1 MFDHDLLSRRKLLA
15 GGARLAG
22 AASVLAV
29 AGAWAGEAK
38 AVCVDLSADSSNP
51 SLRSALNFTEQ
62 SQNPAQI
69 CKGCAFFINDDATGK
84 CGSCKIFS
92 GPTNPNGR
100 CDSWAPP
107 KT

>member
-1 MFDHDLLSRRKLLA
+1 MSDHGLVSRRNLLA

-29 AGAWAGEAK
+29 AGAWAQESK
-38 AVCVDLSADSSNP
+38 AVCVDLAADSSNP

-62 SQNPAQI
+62 SPHSEKA
-69 CKGCAFFINDDATGK
+69 CKGCGFFVNDDATGK

-92 GPTNPNGR
+92 GPTNPNGY
-100 CDSWAPP
+100 CDSWAAP
-107 KT
+107 K